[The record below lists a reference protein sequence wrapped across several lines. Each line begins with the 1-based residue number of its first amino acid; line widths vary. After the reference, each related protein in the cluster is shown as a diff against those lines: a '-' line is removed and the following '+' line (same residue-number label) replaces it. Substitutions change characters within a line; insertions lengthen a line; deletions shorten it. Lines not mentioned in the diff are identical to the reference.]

1 MALIKCPECKREVSD
16 KAEACIHCGYPI
28 AKLRG
33 CNNII
38 KESASSSS
46 YKIRVIDIPN
56 SDRESMSAVLV
67 RAITGLKMPDAST
80 LIRKNYSPIIMAG
93 LSMEDAEVIKRIF
106 GNEEINVAIEPDKNS
121 TQRTTLNVN
130 AKGKIGVEAINYFI
144 PKQDDNDFLF
154 CPRCRSKLV
163 DTVSVTT
170 FFSWGEPMN
179 VCQKCGY
186 EWKPGKR

>member
-16 KAEACIHCGYPI
+16 KAELCIHCGYPI
-28 AKLRG
+28 VKKRDYNATIQEKSG
-33 CNNII
+33 P
-38 KESASSSS
+38 SS
-46 YKIRVIDIPN
+46 YKIRMNDVHDN
-56 SDRESMSAVLV
+56 KESRAVLLM
-67 RAITGLKMPDAST
+67 RMIAGIKQPEASI

-106 GNEEINVAIEPDKNS
+106 GNEEINVAIEPDNDS

-144 PKQDDNDFLF
+144 PKQDENDFLF

>member
-28 AKLRG
+28 EKLRD
-33 CNNII
+33 CYDII

-67 RAITGLKMPDAST
+67 RAITGLKMPEAST

-106 GNEEINVAIEPDKNS
+106 GNEEINVAIEPDNDS

-144 PKQDDNDFLF
+144 PKQDENDFLF

>member
-1 MALIKCPECKREVSD
+1 M
-16 KAEACIHCGYPI
+16 
-28 AKLRG
+28 
-33 CNNII
+33 
-38 KESASSSS
+38 
-46 YKIRVIDIPN
+46 IDIPN

-106 GNEEINVAIEPDKNS
+106 GNEEISVAIEPDNDS

-144 PKQDDNDFLF
+144 PKQDENDFLF

>member
-144 PKQDDNDFLF
+144 PKQDENDFLF

>member
-106 GNEEINVAIEPDKNS
+106 GNEEISVAIEPDNDS

>member
-1 MALIKCPECKREVSD
+1 MALIRCPECKREVSD
-16 KAEACIHCGYPI
+16 KAEVCIHCGYPI
-28 AKLRG
+28 AKLES
-33 CNNII
+33 CNDII
-38 KESASSSS
+38 QDSTDSSR
-46 YKIRVIDIPN
+46 YKIRVTDVHEYSN
-56 SDRESMSAVLV
+56 RAVALV
-67 RAITGLKMPDAST
+67 GIITRLNTMEASK
-80 LIRKNYSPIIMAG
+80 LIEKNYSPIILAG
-93 LSMEDAEVIKRIF
+93 LNMKDAEVIKEIF
-106 GNEEINVAIEPDKNS
+106 ETRGISVVIEPDNES
-121 TQRTTLNVN
+121 TQSTTLNLN
-130 AKGKIGVEAINYFI
+130 AEGKLGVRAINYFM

>member
-16 KAEACIHCGYPI
+16 KAEVCIHCGYPI
-28 AKLRG
+28 VKQRDYNATIQEKSG
-33 CNNII
+33 P
-38 KESASSSS
+38 SS
-46 YKIRVIDIPN
+46 YKIRMIDVHDN
-56 SDRESMSAVLV
+56 KESRAVLLM
-67 RAITGLKMPDAST
+67 RMIAGIKQPEASI

-93 LSMEDAEVIKRIF
+93 LSMENAEVIKRIF
-106 GNEEINVAIEPDKNS
+106 ENEEINVAIEPDKNS

-144 PKQDDNDFLF
+144 PKQDENDFIF
-154 CPRCRSKLV
+154 CPRCRFKLV
-163 DTVSVTT
+163 ETVSVATL
-170 FFSWGEPMN
+170 FSWGEPMN

>member
-16 KAEACIHCGYPI
+16 KAEACIHCGYTI

-106 GNEEINVAIEPDKNS
+106 ENEEINVVIEPDNNS
-121 TQRTTLNVN
+121 TQRTTLNVD

-144 PKQDDNDFLF
+144 PKQDENSFIF

-163 DTVSVTT
+163 ETVTISATQGFVK
-170 FFSWGEPMN
+170 PMN
-179 VCQKCGY
+179 ICKKCGHK
-186 EWKPGKR
+186 WNIGKR

>member
-1 MALIKCPECKREVSD
+1 MALIKCPECEKEVSD
-16 KAEACIHCGYPI
+16 KAEVCIHCGYPLS
-28 AKLRG
+28 KLGSYNDTKHEQTGPLR
-33 CNNII
+33 
-38 KESASSSS
+38 

-56 SDRESMSAVLV
+56 QERESMAVVLIYGIADLNLSEASA
-67 RAITGLKMPDAST
+67 
-80 LIRKNYSPIIMAG
+80 LIEQNYSPIIMAG

-144 PKQDDNDFLF
+144 PKQDENDFLF